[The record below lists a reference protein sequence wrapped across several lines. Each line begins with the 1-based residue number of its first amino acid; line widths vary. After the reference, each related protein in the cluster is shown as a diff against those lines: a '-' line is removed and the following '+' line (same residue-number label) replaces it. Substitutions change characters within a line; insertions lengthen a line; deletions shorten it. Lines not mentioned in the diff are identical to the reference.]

1 MKKLLETIKSAFS
14 KLWGKLKTVTPKT
27 WLISGISVGCA
38 VLILVGCLVLIPGG
52 DKPDTPAGPAGGEAV
67 TVTVQNSLESPLKDV
82 QVYVYED
89 DSLSELVTF
98 AKTDAEGKAAV
109 TLSGDKNV
117 AVLKGTAPGYQLE
130 ESYPL
135 SGDTVITLSALAAY
149 DTVPSDAKIDL
160 GDPMID
166 FTFTDLDGNKH
177 VASEILKEK
186 KALVL
191 NFWFTTCNP
200 CAAEFPYL
208 QKAYDAHKDS
218 VALVAVNP
226 YETDTEESIK
236 AFRDQN
242 KLTFPMADADSVW
255 ASVMNITAY
264 PTTVVIDRFGYVAFY
279 HVGTVTEE
287 GVFEKL
293 FKYYSAE
300 DYTHTVASDVSE
312 LKTEED
318 APKEDEEGLIYD
330 NKSEPI
336 EIGGVLTF
344 EAKIPAG
351 KTTYYDVYKVSGT
364 ILTIEADNVSVLYN
378 DKEYKSEDGVVSFPV
393 ESDDVT
399 IPVKLAITNTG
410 DETAAYTVNFAYPGG
425 TLSNPFALKMGDFTT
440 KLEKGN
446 DQGVVYEYKATA
458 NGTVSMYVVSA
469 TKGVDYGFTLY
480 NLNTYANRNLDADA
494 EKKDGKQTVSIGVNK
509 GDVLQVTVA
518 VLPDEKHEYPAATIK
533 SHISFKAG
541 AGTGVTKPAENVTYK
556 VTVKSGTSRLSGVKL
571 TFTSGSKSK
580 TVTTNSKG
588 VASAKLP
595 TGNCLVKMTCPKG
608 YIAESLQYVIPSSK
622 PSLTIKLEKEEELST
637 DVGDT
642 PTDYSVKVIN
652 GSGKGQKDIT
662 VSFYLGSKKV
672 KSVKT
677 NSKGIAAATLMDG
690 SYTVKLTGTTLKYD
704 QKSAVVTVG
713 KPSIEVLLAKEQ
725 GTAKEKIT
733 CPVVNKNRA
742 AYVVKEGATYVTL
755 KPGERNYFL
764 FTPDRDGVYRI
775 STTSGYAKVGY
786 YGGSI
791 HFIQVNNLAE
801 DIENNAFT
809 VETKDV
815 GPTYVIGVDAATNIE
830 ATVLLITR
838 VGDPGW
844 SVADEPWITYK
855 GSHTPKQYNLP
866 SGTKLKNVD
875 VTKTFKLVY
884 NSTDGY
890 YHKDSKTGPIVY
902 LRFAGEVPYVAFADI
917 LNNFHVAAY
926 LYDSAG
932 NFQKKEEYTE
942 CMTAYNECVD
952 SKEKVYPLT
961 KDLEYIL
968 KSYGKAQGWW
978 DTESPGYL
986 FEDSDGNPLPGI
998 NHDIAWMFPLC
1009 YAN

>member
-1 MKKLLETIKSAFS
+1 MKKILE
-14 KLWGKLKTVTPKT
+14 KLKTVTPKT

-38 VLILVGCLVLIPGG
+38 VLILVGCLVFIPGG
-52 DKPDTPAGPAGGEAV
+52 DKPDTPAGPAGTATTATI
-67 TVTVQNSLESPLKDV
+67 TVKNTLDAPVADV

-117 AVLKGTAPGYQLE
+117 AVLKGTAPGYKVE

-208 QKAYDAHKDS
+208 QKAYDAYKDS

-242 KLTFPMADADSVW
+242 KLTFPMADADPVW
-255 ASVMNITAY
+255 ASVMNIIAY
-264 PTTVVIDRFGYVAFY
+264 PTTVVIDRYGYVAFY

-300 DYTHTVASDVSE
+300 DYAHTAASDVSE

-378 DKEYKSEDGVVSFPV
+378 DKEYKPEDGVVSFPV

-494 EKKDGKQTVSIGVNK
+494 EKKDGKQTVSIAVNK
-509 GDVLQVTVA
+509 GDVLQVTVS

-541 AGTGVTKPAENVTYK
+541 AGAGVTKPAENVTYK
-556 VTVKSGTSRLSGVKL
+556 VTVKSGSAAVSGVKL

-637 DVGDT
+637 AVGNT
-642 PTDYSVKVIN
+642 PTDYSVKVVN
-652 GSGKGQKDIT
+652 GSGKAQKDIT
-662 VSFYLGSKKV
+662 VSFYLGDKKV

-677 NSKGIAAATLMDG
+677 NSKGIAAATMMDG

-704 QKSAVVTVG
+704 QKAAVVTVG
-713 KPSIEVLLAKEQ
+713 KPSIEILLAKAK
-725 GTAKEKIT
+725 GTAKERIV
-733 CPVVNKNRA
+733 CPVVGAARA
-742 AYVVKEGATYVTL
+742 AYVVKEGATYL
-755 KPGERNYFL
+755 DGLRPGERNYFL
-764 FTPDRDGVYRI
+764 FTPERNGQFRI
-775 STTSGYAKVGY
+775 STTGMYAKVGY
-786 YGGSI
+786 YGGSV
-791 HFIQVNNLAE
+791 HYIQVNNMAE

-809 VETKDV
+809 VEVRDV
-815 GPTYVIGVDAATNIE
+815 GVTFVIGVDAATNID
-830 ATVLLITR
+830 ATVLSIVR

-844 SVADEPWITYK
+844 SVADEPWHVYEGT
-855 GSHTPKQYNLP
+855 HTPKKYSLP
-866 SGTKLKNVD
+866 SGTTLKNMD
-875 VTKTFKLVY
+875 ITKSYKLVY

-890 YHKDSKTGPIVY
+890 YHKDTKNGPIVY
-902 LRFAGEVPYVAFADI
+902 VRFNSEAPYVSFADI
-917 LNNFHVAAY
+917 LKNFHMSAY
-926 LYDSAG
+926 LYDAAG

-942 CMTAYNECVD
+942 CMTAYNNCVD
-952 SKEKVYPLT
+952 SKEGVYPLT
-961 KDLEYIL
+961 KDLEYII
-968 KSYGKAQGWW
+968 KTCGEHQGWW
-978 DTESPGYL
+978 VSDHPGFL
-986 FEDSDGNPLPGI
+986 FKDGDGNPLPNI
-998 NHDIAWMFPLC
+998 KLDMAWLFAMC
-1009 YAN
+1009 YAD